1 MVDQSLCRPLGG
13 DGAKERLRHQ
23 ARGHPL
29 GHGVADQFAV
39 EQVLDTGK
47 IESALVGGDVGDIAD
62 PGPTPEIFALA
73 IVRMD
78 MASDGAGLTGVR
90 RQHLDEVPAAPV
102 ELVAELRGKQA
113 PALVEN
119 APVQSGFCWTFIP
132 SAFASPAAD
141 ADKALT
147 LRSSRQKTA

>member
-1 MVDQSLCRPLGG
+1 MVDQSLCRPLRG

-62 PGPTPEIFALA
+62 PGA
-73 IVRMD
+73 I
-78 MASDGAGLTGVR
+78 GR
-90 RQHLDEVPAAPV
+90 RHG
-102 ELVAELRGKQA
+102 ELPIQKIG
-113 PALVEN
+113 
-119 APVQSGFCWTFIP
+119 
-132 SAFASPAAD
+132 
-141 ADKALT
+141 
-147 LRSSRQKTA
+147 RQRQGMP